1 MTTLSVASI
10 GAVQEAVRT
19 STSLL
24 PRGGGTKPA
33 LSAASNRAAVLDLSA
48 LSGVLEY
55 DPGEFT
61 FTALAGTKLTEV
73 EAMLAENGQYLPFDP
88 PFVKAGATLGGT
100 AAAGLSGPGRQ
111 RYGGVRDFILGVR
124 FVDGTGRLVKGG
136 GKVVKN
142 AAGFDLPKLMVGS
155 LGRLGVLV
163 ELSFKVFPSPKAY
176 TTLQLAFDKLT
187 DALAATVR
195 LTKAPFDLEA
205 LDLQPPATLLI
216 RIGGLSEALP
226 PRIKRLETFLERSGE
241 TLAGAAEASFWEALR
256 EFRWVPEGAS
266 LVKVPL
272 TPKRLLPLD
281 EQLERAGAERRY
293 SAAGNLAWV
302 AWPNEVSELDAL
314 LSGLELSGLV
324 LRGPPE
330 WLRIG
335 RLTGDGLLR
344 RIKTTLDPEG
354 RFPAY

>member
-1 MTTLSVASI
+1 MAPHLVDSI

-33 LSAASNRAAVLDLSA
+33 LSAASNGAAILDLSG
-48 LSGVLEY
+48 LTGVLEY

-61 FTALAGTKLTEV
+61 FTALAGTKLAEV
-73 EAMLAENGQYLPFDP
+73 EAMLAENGQSLPFDP

-100 AAAGLSGPGRQ
+100 VASGLSGPGRQ
-111 RYGGVRDFILGVR
+111 RYGGVRDFIVGVR
-124 FVDGTGRLVKGG
+124 FIDGKGQLVRGG

-155 LGRLGVLV
+155 IGRLGVLV

-176 TTLQLAFDKLT
+176 TTLQLAFDKFT

-195 LTKAPFDLEA
+195 LAKAPFDLEA
-205 LDLQPPATLLI
+205 LELEPPGTLCV

-241 TLAGAAEASFWEALR
+241 TLAEEAEASFWETLR
-256 EFRWVPEGAS
+256 EFRWVPADRL

-293 SAAGNLAWV
+293 SVAGNLAWV
-302 AWPNEVSELDAL
+302 AWPNEVSEFDAL
-314 LSGLELSGLV
+314 LNGLELSGLV

-330 WLRIG
+330 RLRIG
-335 RLTGDGLLR
+335 RLMGDRLLR

>member
-1 MTTLSVASI
+1 MTPLSVATI
-10 GAVQEAVRT
+10 EAVQEAV
-19 STSLL
+19 STHSRLL
-24 PRGGGTKPA
+24 SRGGGTKPA
-33 LSAASNRAAVLDLSA
+33 LSAASNGAAVLDLSG

-61 FTALAGTKLTEV
+61 FTALAGTKLAEV
-73 EAMLAENGQYLPFDP
+73 AAMLAENGQYLPFDP

-100 AAAGLSGPGRQ
+100 VASGLSGSGRH

-124 FVDGTGRLVKGG
+124 FVDGAGRLVKGG

-176 TTLQLAFDKLT
+176 TTLQVAFDKFT

-241 TLAGAAEASFWEALR
+241 TLAGEAEASFWEALR
-256 EFRWVPEGAS
+256 EFRWGPEGAS

-272 TPKRLLPLD
+272 TPKRLLLLD

-293 SAAGNLAWV
+293 SVAANLAWV
-302 AWPNEVSELDAL
+302 AWPNEASELDAL
-314 LSGLELSGLV
+314 LSGLELSGL
-324 LRGPPE
+324 LLKGPPE
-330 WLRIG
+330 RLRLGKI
-335 RLTGDGLLR
+335 TGDGLLT
-344 RIKTTLDPEG
+344 RIKATLDPEG